1 MFWLFDMRTLIV
13 LIPALLFAFYAQYK
27 VQRAYAKY
35 ARVATRRRVTA
46 AEAAQVLLARAG
58 VSGVKIEAIGRTLGD
73 HYDPRTKTLRLSR
86 PTSPSIA
93 DVGVAAHEAGHAIQH
108 AQGYAP
114 LALRSAVVPLASF
127 GSQLAFPLFFVGLL
141 FAYMGSQLGITLL
154 YAGIALFAGVVLF
167 TLITLPVEFDASR
180 RAVRALAQTGIVTR
194 EELGAVKEVLYAA
207 ALTYVAAT
215 AMAIAQLLRL
225 LLIASAI
232 SGRRR

>member
-1 MFWLFDMRTLIV
+1 MLWLFDIRTLIV
-13 LIPALLFAFYAQYK
+13 LIPAMLFAFYAQYK
-27 VQRAYAKY
+27 VKSAYTKY
-35 ARVATRRRVTA
+35 ARLTTRRRITA
-46 AEAAQVLLARAG
+46 AEAAELLLERAG
-58 VSGVKIEAIGRTLGD
+58 VSGVRIEPIGRTLGD

-114 LALRSAVVPLASF
+114 LALRSAVVPVASF
-127 GSQLAFPLFFVGLL
+127 GSQLAFPLFFIGLL
-141 FAYMGSQLGITLL
+141 FAYMGAEFGITLL
-154 YAGIALFAGVVLF
+154 YAGIALFCGVVLF
-167 TLITLPVEFDASR
+167 TLITLPMEFDASR
-180 RAVRALAQTGIVTR
+180 RAIQALAQTGIVTR

-207 ALTYVAAT
+207 ALTYVAAA

-225 LLIASAI
+225 LLIASAV

>member
-1 MFWLFDMRTLIV
+1 MFWLFDMRTLII

-35 ARVATRRRVTA
+35 ARVATLRRVAA
-46 AEAAQVLLARAG
+46 AEAAEMLLARAG

-225 LLIASAI
+225 LLIASAV

>member
-35 ARVATRRRVTA
+35 ARVATQRRVTA

-225 LLIASAI
+225 LLIASAV